1 MSDEQDVIEYLQR
14 RGEVIAGHYMLGDL
28 LGIGG
33 MGVVYAANQCPPGR
47 TVAVK
52 LPRRELASDP
62 AVRERFHSEALASAR
77 VAHRNVVRVLDF
89 GDADGTPYLVM
100 EHVVGSRL
108 GQLVLEHG
116 SMSVALAAA
125 IIRQLLAG
133 LGAAHASGIVHAD
146 VTCNNVL
153 VEALRD
159 GAALPRLIDF
169 GIARFVDAPCAGR
182 ASHELLISGTPEY
195 LAPEVIRGE
204 SPTFASDIYAV
215 GVLLYKLVTG
225 ATPFAGGNSTEVM
238 IRQLEDAAVPPSW
251 RCPGGEI
258 PAAFDEVIGRALS
271 KQPAERF
278 PDTSAFEAAL
288 EQAAPGHATARL
300 PDPRS
305 PRVPPAFSTQ
315 TKTVTMGGEH
325 PRRPS
330 HDRRSR
336 VIEQRRDA
344 VTTAASGGDADA
356 VVIAYLDL
364 ALALVD
370 EHELGL
376 AITELEQGVALV
388 SRMTLHGPG
397 APVWRLELTLASFH
411 DRVGDRG
418 RACVM
423 TRVAHDHA
431 KRAGSAL
438 GVERALQLLTR
449 LTGRRARRRVV
460 PLRSTPVAVS
470 DV

>member
-14 RGEVIAGHYMLGDL
+14 LGEVIAGRYVLGDL

-33 MGVVYAANQCPPGR
+33 MGVVYAAIQRPLGR

-62 AVRERFHSEALASAR
+62 VVRERFHSEALAGSR

-108 GQLVLEHG
+108 GQIVLKHG
-116 SMSVALAAA
+116 SMSVALATA
-125 IIRQLLAG
+125 IVRQLLAG
-133 LGAAHASGIVHAD
+133 LAVAHANGIVHAD

-153 VEALRD
+153 VETLRD

-169 GIARFVDAPCAGR
+169 GIARFVDAPCAGC
-182 ASHELLISGTPEY
+182 ASHKLLISGTPEY

-215 GVLLYKLVTG
+215 GALLYKLVTG

-238 IRQLEDAAVPPSW
+238 TRQLEDAAVPPSW

-258 PAAFDEVIGRALS
+258 PAALDEVIERALS

-278 PDTSAFEAAL
+278 PDALAFAAAL
-288 EQAAPGHATARL
+288 EQAAPSHTIARL
-300 PDPRS
+300 PGPRLTG
-305 PRVPPAFSTQ
+305 VPPAFSTQ
-315 TKTVTMGGEH
+315 AKTVTMDGEH
-325 PRRPS
+325 PRRPA
-330 HDRRSR
+330 HDRRSW
-336 VIEQRRDA
+336 VVEQRRDA
-344 VTTAASGGDADA
+344 VATATSGGDADA
-356 VVIAYLDL
+356 IVIAYLDL

-370 EHELGL
+370 EHELRV
-376 AITELEQGVALV
+376 AISELEQGVALV
-388 SRMTLHGPG
+388 SRMTLHRPG
-397 APVWRLELTLASFH
+397 APVWPLALTLASFH
-411 DRVGDRG
+411 DRVGARG
-418 RACVM
+418 RACLM
-423 TRVAHDHA
+423 TRVAYDHA
-431 KRAGSAL
+431 NRAGSAL

-449 LTGRRARRRVV
+449 LTGSRARQSMS
-460 PLRSTPVAVS
+460 P
-470 DV
+470 